1 MRWIMLAAGLL
12 AVTAAVPAAA
22 QSPPA
27 PAVVRTVAAAAKLPD
42 LGTAPL
48 SFCAVEGTI
57 PAGAASRIAAPP
69 QGIFYQLAG
78 STEVSAAGETK
89 TLAPGEALVL
99 VAGREVSLKA
109 AGDGPSRA
117 LHFLLLP
124 TTALGQPVETAPA
137 AVAELYRTPMPIPD
151 LKPGAYDL
159 NLTRVT
165 FPPGMPS
172 NPPHHRSGAAL
183 YYIVSGSGANTI
195 AGNTVQKGP
204 GALVYEPSSVIHQWG
219 NPGSDPLT
227 FLAFNINPD
236 GVPAVVMEAAPK

>member
-12 AVTAAVPAAA
+12 AVTATFPAAA

-27 PAVVRTVAAAAKLPD
+27 PAVVRTVVADTKLPD

-48 SFCAVEGTI
+48 SFCAVEVTI
-57 PAGAASRIAAPP
+57 PAAATSHIAAPP
-69 QGIFYQLAG
+69 QGIYYQVAG
-78 STEVSAAGETK
+78 STEISETGETK
-89 TLAPGEALVL
+89 TLAPGEAMVL
-99 VAGREVSLKA
+99 AAGREVALKA
-109 AGDGPSRA
+109 VGDGPSRA

-124 TTALGQPVETAPA
+124 TAALGQPVEAAPA
-137 AVAELYRTPMPIPD
+137 AVAELYRTPAAIPD
-151 LKPGAYDL
+151 LKPGAHDL

-183 YYIVSGSGANTI
+183 YYILSGAGANTI
-195 AGNTVQKGP
+195 AGNTVQKAA
-204 GALVYEPSSVIHQWG
+204 GALVYEPSSVVHQWG

-236 GVPAVVMEAAPK
+236 GVPAVIMEAAPK